1 MIRWLLTAVLTAAV
15 VVALSGA
22 AIIRQDKG
30 SVTYIEVCQTCGNQG
45 SKVTRPASTIQ
56 YSFRCVNG
64 HHQLVSLKRVP

>member
-1 MIRWLLTAVLTAAV
+1 MTRWLLAVALMAV

-22 AIIRQDKG
+22 AILQQDQG
-30 SVTYIEVCQTCGNQG
+30 SVTYIEVCQTCGHQG

-64 HHQLVSLKRVP
+64 HRQLVSLKRVP